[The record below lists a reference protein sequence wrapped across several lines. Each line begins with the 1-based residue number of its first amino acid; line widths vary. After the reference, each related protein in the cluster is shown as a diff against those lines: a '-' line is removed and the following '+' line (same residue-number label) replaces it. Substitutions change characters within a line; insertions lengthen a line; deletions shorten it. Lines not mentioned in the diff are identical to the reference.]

1 MIAEIKQKW
10 LTALRSGEYQQ
21 GKSALRRD
29 EGGQRLYC
37 CLGVLCDLIDPNEW
51 QPAKEGQPMAYKHAI
66 ATGMPTYD
74 IMERV
79 DLPSAAA
86 QKLAQM
92 NDDGRSF
99 EEISNWI
106 EVNV

>member
-1 MIAEIKQKW
+1 MNAVIKQRW
-10 LTALRSGEYQQ
+10 LAALRSGEYKQ
-21 GKSALRRD
+21 GQHALRSDDGD
-29 EGGQRLYC
+29 ERRYC
-37 CLGVLCDLIDPNEW
+37 CLGVLCDLIDPTGW
-51 QPAKEGQPMAYKHAI
+51 MSAPPGMPVPYRHGI

-74 IMERV
+74 ILEPTE
-79 DLPSAAA
+79 LPSAAA